1 MHHHSYV
8 LTALVSMLNAVR
20 FSMHVFEAHFG
31 SAAALCSQRCCASQ
45 RTGPTLRAVYLS
57 LLCCYTTHMQ
67 AAMKDVTVTAAYCN
81 IQVL

>member
-1 MHHHSYV
+1 MHYHSYV

-20 FSMHVFEAHFG
+20 LSMQVFEAHFG

-45 RTGPTLRAVYLS
+45 RIGLPLQAAYLS

-67 AAMKDVTVTAAYCN
+67 AVMSAVTVTVA
-81 IQVL
+81 